1 MNPPG
6 LAIVLSAPSGT
17 GKTTVFQAL
26 KKKYPDLQFS
36 VSHTTRERRK
46 GEIPGRDYFFI
57 SKEEFQKIK
66 NEGGFLEWAE
76 IHGNFYGTAR
86 ETVESTLKKGQD
98 LVLELDVQGVESLK
112 KISFK
117 GVYIL
122 LLPPSLRELERRLRD
137 RATEDE
143 ERIVKRLEVGRK
155 EISKYRTYDF
165 VVTNNTIE
173 EAANALLEIINT
185 EKRRAERYRSSSSD
199 IQEILN
205 AN

>member
-6 LAIVLSAPSGT
+6 LAVILSAPSGT
-17 GKTTVFQAL
+17 GKTTVCQAL
-26 KKKYPDLQFS
+26 KKKHPELQFS

-57 SKEEFQKIK
+57 SKEEFQKIN

-76 IHGNFYGTAR
+76 IHGNFYGTAL
-86 ETVESTLKKGQD
+86 ETVENTLKKGQD

-112 KISFK
+112 KINFK

-173 EAANALLEIINT
+173 EAANALLEIMNT